1 MPLPW
6 LHSGRT
12 MQSGFAPVRVADPV
26 NRAMTIKQ
34 LRQLRLYIQ
43 RLCKARLLQHTSDS
57 PFGFYKAGEQIHWYE
72 INLYDITDEILRK
85 LIPFLLRQQP
95 DQPSDDSCSWME
107 LVASGPKT
115 PKILLSHWWGGRF
128 RDLMCM
134 IDMLVDAKS
143 LSVSTPIWICTFAN
157 NQIRGEDFGERVAGF
172 PFMGA
177 IDAAEL
183 TVLVVDR
190 NAGSLGRTWCG
201 LEVHWTV
208 DSEKDLE
215 VYTPTGR
222 VGGDR
227 ASSGPLIE
235 AIKQWDIRETQASD
249 ICYSRHI
256 FNFIA
261 GVDEHAG
268 LQSTTGGALTLE
280 RGRPMLQ
287 EGTGEHEAALFR
299 EHALRFESL
308 NMAVRLEVRAPAVS

>member
-6 LHSGRT
+6 LHSGRN
-12 MQSGFAPVRVADPV
+12 MQSGFEPVRVADPV
-26 NRAMTIKQ
+26 NRAITIKQ

-57 PFGFYKAGEQIHWYE
+57 PFGFYKAGGQIHWSE
-72 INLYDITDEILRK
+72 INLYDITDEILKK

-201 LEVHWTV
+201 LEVHGDGRQREGRRGVHAHRPRRRRPSLVWAAHRGHQAVGHTRDPGV
-208 DSEKDLE
+208 GHLLLE
-215 VYTPTGR
+215 AHLQFHSGGR
-222 VGGDR
+222 
-227 ASSGPLIE
+227 
-235 AIKQWDIRETQASD
+235 
-249 ICYSRHI
+249 
-256 FNFIA
+256 
-261 GVDEHAG
+261 
-268 LQSTTGGALTLE
+268 
-280 RGRPMLQ
+280 
-287 EGTGEHEAALFR
+287 
-299 EHALRFESL
+299 
-308 NMAVRLEVRAPAVS
+308 